1 MNKSNQNILGIY
13 TYVDVLVDAIKKL
26 RAEGFEN
33 LRVFSPVPNH
43 EIEDALDTGKEP
55 SKVKYFTF
63 CGAILGALVGVC
75 FTVLTSLDWPIV
87 TSAKPIVSIPPY
99 MIIIFECMILIGGL
113 STFLGLL
120 INSRLRKDTP
130 PELYD
135 ERFSDNKFG
144 ILVNC
149 NSDDLEKDS
158 DLKKFYDLEEMLK
171 FVSDSLEVFPL
182 YKWAD
187 PLGKNPYSVMHTDH
201 YFPWH
206 FDGNDFTL
214 SVLIQK
220 AEKGGLFE
228 YVPDI
233 RNKDNENFDEV
244 AKVLKDDRAR
254 VKSLDLKPGDLQIF
268 KGRFSMHRVT
278 KIEGKTSRYIALPC
292 YVKDPLKINKPEH
305 SKQVYGKALPIHFK
319 RENIQG
325 DGLTD

>member
-1 MNKSNQNILGIY
+1 MSISDIINL
-13 TYVDVLVDAIKKL
+13 
-26 RAEGFEN
+26 EN
-33 LRVFSPVPNH
+33 YPIN
-43 EIEDALDTGKEP
+43 DTGSLKYKELINYTRKQLNEDGCCVLSNFIKP
-55 SKVKYFTF
+55 DSIQKMKDEVDRNLSKIYFTRDKHNPYF
-63 CGAILGALVGVC
+63 TKEDKTLYEEHPKRI
-75 FTVLTSLDWPIV
+75 FTVRQSGYL
-87 TSAKPIVSIPPY
+87 
-99 MIIIFECMILIGGL
+99 
-113 STFLGLL
+113 
-120 INSRLRKDTP
+120 
-130 PELYD
+130 
-135 ERFSDNKFG
+135 
-144 ILVNC
+144 

-158 DLKKFYDLEEMLK
+158 DLNKFYDLEEMLK

-182 YKWAD
+182 YAWAD

-206 FDGNDFTL
+206 FDGNEFTL
-214 SVLIQK
+214 SILVQK
-220 AEKGGLFE
+220 AEKEGLFE
-228 YVPDI
+228 YVPDL
-233 RNKDNENFDEV
+233 RGKDNENFEEV
-244 AKVLKDDRAR
+244 TKVLKGDRTK

>member
-1 MNKSNQNILGIY
+1 MASIKEIINLEKYPINEINSAKYRELINYTRNQLNEDGCCLLSDFIKPDSIKRMKEEVDRNLGKIY
-13 TYVDVLVDAIKKL
+13 FTNDKHNPYFTK
-26 RAEGFEN
+26 
-33 LRVFSPVPNH
+33 
-43 EIEDALDTGKEP
+43 EDATLDEKHP
-55 SKVKYFTF
+55 KRIF
-63 CGAILGALVGVC
+63 
-75 FTVLTSLDWPIV
+75 SLRQ
-87 TSAKPIVSIPPY
+87 SGY
-99 MIIIFECMILIGGL
+99 L
-113 STFLGLL
+113 
-120 INSRLRKDTP
+120 
-130 PELYD
+130 
-135 ERFSDNKFG
+135 
-144 ILVNC
+144 

-158 DLKKFYDLEEMLK
+158 DLNKFYDLEEMIK
-171 FVSDSLEVFPL
+171 FASDSLEVFPL

-187 PLGKNPYSVMHTDH
+187 PLGKNPYSVMHTEH

-206 FDGNDFTL
+206 FDGNEFTL

-233 RNKDNENFDEV
+233 RSKDNENFEEV
-244 AKVLKDDRAR
+244 AKVLKDDRTR

>member
-1 MNKSNQNILGIY
+1 MGSIKEIINLEKYPINEINSAKYRELINYTRNQLNEDGCCLLSDFIKPDSIKRMKEEIDRNLGKIY
-13 TYVDVLVDAIKKL
+13 FTNDKHNPYFTK
-26 RAEGFEN
+26 
-33 LRVFSPVPNH
+33 
-43 EIEDALDTGKEP
+43 EDATLDEKHP
-55 SKVKYFTF
+55 KRIF
-63 CGAILGALVGVC
+63 
-75 FTVLTSLDWPIV
+75 SLRQ
-87 TSAKPIVSIPPY
+87 SGY
-99 MIIIFECMILIGGL
+99 L
-113 STFLGLL
+113 
-120 INSRLRKDTP
+120 
-130 PELYD
+130 
-135 ERFSDNKFG
+135 
-144 ILVNC
+144 

-158 DLKKFYDLEEMLK
+158 DLNKFYDLEEMIK
-171 FVSDSLEVFPL
+171 FASDSLEVFPL

-244 AKVLKDDRAR
+244 AKVLKDDRTR

-325 DGLTD
+325 DGLID